1 MQLKVPKAIVHG
13 HANLIIELHEVI
25 ALGGKIG
32 EKAKQLQAEMA
43 PHFKKEEEYALP
55 PLGLL
60 IAFSEQKWEINAEEA
75 IRMAE
80 NLELRLQE
88 MKDDH
93 AEITKTLNELKSLGE
108 EEGNFIV
115 KMFVKSLTVHM
126 EMEDEVLYP
135 ATILI
140 GNYLKKIAK
149 S

>member
-1 MQLKVPKAIVHG
+1 MKLQVPKSVVHG
-13 HANLIIELHEVI
+13 HANLILEMNEII
-25 ALGGKIG
+25 SMGGRVG
-32 EKAKQLQAEMA
+32 NKASQLRDTMV

-60 IAFSEQKWEINAEEA
+60 LAFSEQNWEINSEEA
-75 IRMAE
+75 IKMAE
-80 NLELRLQE
+80 NLELRLSE

-93 AEITKTLNELKSLGE
+93 QDIIVVVNELTAIGE

-115 KMFVKSLTVHM
+115 KMFVKNIILHM
-126 EMEDEVLYP
+126 ELEDEVLYP